1 MLFTIETRF
10 GVWVRRCLG
19 VTRALGVGVCGVTAV
34 CAGEVGGGG
43 AAASAGDSVA
53 GMGTGRRVDL
63 WTGEGVVV
71 AGVLFPHVHFQSVYG
86 ATTLEGGHEVAAGHH
101 DPVEDG
107 WTVQGVEVG
116 MSARVGEYFEA
127 FGVYHGYWENE
138 DPNDYGDEFE
148 EWFGK
153 LKSLPGGFEVRGG
166 RYLNRFGL
174 HNAQHLHAWDWFDNF
189 LVSGRLMGDDGLS
202 TVGGELS
209 WTVPMPWTSVV
220 SVSVGEAQRE
230 GHDHGEEEE
239 GHEHA
244 AIFEGEGAAFDDV
257 VTVADW
263 TNVWT
268 LNDFH
273 QFRGG
278 VAGAWGDNG
287 WGRLT
292 QVYGANFQYEW
303 RQNGL
308 EPGGA
313 YFRWRTEVMVR
324 SFEALSGPLPGE
336 SGHGESHAEED
347 HADHGDHE
355 EDHDDEAG
363 VSGDIDDWGWYTTLS
378 YGRPLKRGV
387 LEAALRFDWVSDRPE
402 AGLSGRWRLSPGLS
416 WYANDQRTA
425 FVRVQYN
432 HDWIDGEGSGD
443 AVWAGFGFNWG
454 GPEVR

>member
-1 MLFTIETRF
+1 
-10 GVWVRRCLG
+10 
-19 VTRALGVGVCGVTAV
+19 VTRTFGALVCGAV
-34 CAGEVGGGG
+34 MGGAWAGEGGGG
-43 AAASAGDSVA
+43 GSGGPAAAGEGAEAGVN
-53 GMGTGRRVDL
+53 L
-63 WTGEGVVV
+63 WTGEGVVFG
-71 AGVLFPHVHFQSVYG
+71 GVLFPHAHFQSVYG
-86 ATTLEGGHEVAAGHH
+86 TTTLGGGHEVAAGHH

-107 WTVQGVEVG
+107 WTVQGLEGG
-116 MSARVGEYFEA
+116 MSGRVGEHFEA

-138 DPNDYGDEFE
+138 DPIDYADEFE

-153 LKSLPGGFEVRGG
+153 LKSLPGGIELRGG

-189 LVSGRLMGDDGLS
+189 LVSGRLLGDDGMS
-202 TVGGELS
+202 SVGGELA
-209 WTVPMPWTSVV
+209 WTVPVPWTSVL
-220 SVSVGEAQRE
+220 SVSVGEAQHE
-230 GHDHGEEEE
+230 GHDHEEEE
-239 GHEHA
+239 HEHEHSA
-244 AIFEGEGAAFDDV
+244 MFEGEGAAFEDV

-263 TNVWT
+263 TNVWN

-273 QFRGG
+273 QFRAG

-287 WGRLT
+287 WSRTT

-324 SFEALSGPLPGE
+324 SFEARSGPLPGE
-336 SGHGESHAEED
+336 SGHGDSHAGED
-347 HADHGDHE
+347 HGEHGDHE
-355 EDHDDEAG
+355 DHGAGHDEEEG
-363 VSGDIDDWGWYTTLS
+363 LSGDIDDWGWYTTLS

-387 LEAALRFDWVSDRPE
+387 LEAALRFDWVSDAPE
-402 AGLSGRWRLSPGLS
+402 AGLTGRWRLSPGLS

-432 HDWIDGEGSGD
+432 HDRIDGEGSGD